1 MWFIVLIH
9 GKTQKKTEPDSG
21 LLATE
26 ERRIARK
33 WIMKNE
39 EFENCVVYGE
49 LTDVFL
55 DIHVEAREWCVRW

>member
-9 GKTQKKTEPDSG
+9 GKTQKKAEPDSG
-21 LLATE
+21 LIATE

-49 LTDVFL
+49 LTDVCL
-55 DIHVEAREWCVRW
+55 DIHAEAREWCVRW

>member
-9 GKTQKKTEPDSG
+9 GKTQKKREPDSG

-26 ERRIARK
+26 ERRITQK

-39 EFENCVVYGE
+39 EFENCVVCSE
-49 LTDVFL
+49 LTDMRM
-55 DIHVEAREWCVRW
+55 DTHVE

>member
-26 ERRIARK
+26 ERRIAR
-33 WIMKNE
+33 N
-39 EFENCVVYGE
+39 Y
-49 LTDVFL
+49 FL
-55 DIHVEAREWCVRW
+55 FLFYIHLLIS

>member
-1 MWFIVLIH
+1 MWFIVLIR
-9 GKTQKKTEPDSG
+9 GKTQKKREPDSG

-49 LTDVFL
+49 LTDVCL

>member
-9 GKTQKKTEPDSG
+9 GKKQKKAEPDSG

-39 EFENCVVYGE
+39 EFENCVVCGE
-49 LTDVFL
+49 LTDARL
-55 DIHVEAREWCVRW
+55 YIHL